1 MVKKSLQ
8 KIYLTF
14 QLNIF
19 INFKENKNTM
29 KKLTFLFTLI
39 FFGMISAQE
48 NFELTT
54 LRIGAYKIFMKADDA
69 EKLAQK
75 KLQIFEEWEKSNSVS
90 VNGEKIEIKLQNT
103 YISEKE
109 PSKLAIYS
117 LSTKSAKFRTKSGIG
132 VGSTKDEL
140 IVAYKNYP
148 NFSVHQGWDDKGE
161 NRSKTISY
169 FNLSDSDAATELSF
183 KLENNIVTEVSVY
196 INEGC

>member
-1 MVKKSLQ
+1 
-8 KIYLTF
+8 
-14 QLNIF
+14 
-19 INFKENKNTM
+19 M
-29 KKLTFLFTLI
+29 KKLTFLFILI

-75 KLQIFEEWEKSNSVS
+75 KLQIFEDWEKSNNIS

>member
-1 MVKKSLQ
+1 
-8 KIYLTF
+8 
-14 QLNIF
+14 
-19 INFKENKNTM
+19 M
-29 KKLTFLFTLI
+29 KKLTFLFTLL
-39 FFGMISAQE
+39 FFGLISAQE

-54 LRIGAYKIFMKADDA
+54 LRIGPYKIFMKADDA

-75 KLQIFEEWEKSNSVS
+75 KLQIFEDWEKSNSVS
-90 VNGEKIEIKLQNT
+90 VNGENIDIKLQNT

-117 LSTKSAKFRTKSGIG
+117 LTTKSTKFRTKSGMG
-132 VGSTKDEL
+132 VGSTRDEL
-140 IVAYKNYP
+140 INTYKNYP
-148 NFSVHQGWDDKGE
+148 NFSVIQGWDDKGE
-161 NRSKTISY
+161 NRSKIVSY

>member
-19 INFKENKNTM
+19 YILDKIKDTM
-29 KKLTFLFTLI
+29 KKLTFLFTLL

>member
-19 INFKENKNTM
+19 YILDKIKDTM
-29 KKLTFLFTLI
+29 KKLTFIFTLL